1 MKAEVGDAAP
11 REPRISP
18 SCGDFSDAMDYA
30 RYPEKKNAM
39 NRILAFANNTLD
51 LA

>member
-1 MKAEVGDAAP
+1 MKAGVGDAAT

-18 SCGDFSDAMDYA
+18 SCGDFSHAMDYA

-39 NRILAFANNTLD
+39 NGILAFANNTLD